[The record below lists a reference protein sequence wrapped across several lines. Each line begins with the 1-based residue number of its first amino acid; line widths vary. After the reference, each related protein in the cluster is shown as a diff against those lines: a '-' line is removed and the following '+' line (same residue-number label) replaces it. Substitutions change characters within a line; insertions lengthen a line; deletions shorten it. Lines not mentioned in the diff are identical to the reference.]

1 MSLSAYDA
9 DLSTGGLSL
18 KNPAATP
25 RIHDVAKLAGVSVA
39 TVSRVLSN
47 PSIVSERTRKAVE
60 NAVEETGYTV
70 NLMARNLR
78 QQQVGAVLALVPNL
92 ANPFFS
98 EILAGISDALRT
110 EGLSLLVLDTRQ
122 TDASSTSRGLR
133 AYLNRSRADGVI
145 VLDGSLDPALFDH
158 AACPPVVQACEW
170 IDGLEGPRV
179 LADNQTGARLA
190 VEHLLGL
197 GHRRILHLTG
207 PTQNTLSISR
217 AAGVAGAL
225 ATAGLPPAP
234 RMEGAFTLSSGHAAT
249 ADVLALRERPTAVFC
264 DNDEMA
270 IGLMAGL
277 HAAGIRT
284 PEDISIVGFD
294 NIEMS
299 AYASVPLTTVRQKR
313 AHLGRFAAE
322 MLLAQRTA
330 QTLQDEVTL
339 PVELIVR
346 ESTAPAR

>member
-1 MSLSAYDA
+1 MKD
-9 DLSTGGLSL
+9 
-18 KNPAATP
+18 PVATP
-25 RIHDVAKLAGVSVA
+25 RIHDVARLAGVSPA

-47 PSIVSERTRKAVE
+47 PSIVSERTRAAVE
-60 NAVEETGYTV
+60 KAVEETGYTI
-70 NLMARNLR
+70 NLTARNLR

-98 EILAGISDALRT
+98 EILAGISETLRA

-122 TDASSTSRGLR
+122 TDPGAAGRGLQ

-145 VLDGSLDPALFDH
+145 VLDGSLDRSLFEH

-170 IDGLEGPRV
+170 IDGLHGPRV

-190 VEHLLGL
+190 VEHLLAL

-207 PTQNTLSISR
+207 PASNSLSVSR
-217 AAGVAGAL
+217 AAGVAEAL
-225 ATAGLPPAP
+225 EAAGLPPAP
-234 RMEGAFTLSSGHAAT
+234 CIEGAFSLGSGHAAS
-249 ADVLALRERPTAVFC
+249 AGVLSLPERPTAVFC

-277 HAAGIRT
+277 RAAKIRT

-299 AYASVPLTTVRQKR
+299 AYVSVPLTTVRQKR
-313 AHLGRFAAE
+313 AHLGRRAAE
-322 MLLAQRTA
+322 MLLAHRETPSPD
-330 QTLQDEVTL
+330 TEIIL
-339 PVELIVR
+339 PVELVIR
-346 ESTAPAR
+346 DSTTALRKD

>member
-1 MSLSAYDA
+1 M
-9 DLSTGGLSL
+9 
-18 KNPAATP
+18 KEPAAAP

-39 TVSRVLSN
+39 TVSRALSN
-47 PSIVSERTRKAVE
+47 PSIVSERTRKVVE
-60 NAVEETGYTV
+60 KAVEETGYTV

-98 EILAGISDALRT
+98 EILAGISDALRA

-122 TDASSTSRGLR
+122 TDASSASRGLR
-133 AYLNRSRADGVI
+133 AYLHRTRADGVI
-145 VLDGSLDPALFDH
+145 VLDGSLDKALFEH

-170 IDGLEGPRV
+170 IDGLPGPRV

-190 VEHLLGL
+190 LEHLLEL
-197 GHRRILHLTG
+197 GHRRIVHLIG
-207 PTQNTLSISR
+207 PPENTLSQSR
-217 AAGVAGAL
+217 ALGVAQAL
-225 ATAGLPPAP
+225 DAAGLPPAP
-234 RMEGAFTLSSGHAAT
+234 RIEGAFTLRSGQVACAEI
-249 ADVLALRERPTAVFC
+249 LSRPERPTAVFC

-277 HAAGIRT
+277 RAAGIRT

-299 AYASVPLTTVRQKR
+299 GYASVPLTTVRQKR
-313 AHLGRFAAE
+313 AHLGRRAAE
-322 MLLAQRTA
+322 MLLAQRDGPTPES
-330 QTLQDEVTL
+330 EVIL
-339 PVELIVR
+339 PVELVIR
-346 ESTAPAR
+346 DSTAPVTAD

>member
-1 MSLSAYDA
+1 
-9 DLSTGGLSL
+9 
-18 KNPAATP
+18 
-25 RIHDVAKLAGVSVA
+25 
-39 TVSRVLSN
+39 
-47 PSIVSERTRKAVE
+47 
-60 NAVEETGYTV
+60 
-70 NLMARNLR
+70 
-78 QQQVGAVLALVPNL
+78 
-92 ANPFFS
+92 
-98 EILAGISDALRT
+98 
-110 EGLSLLVLDTRQ
+110 
-122 TDASSTSRGLR
+122 
-133 AYLNRSRADGVI
+133 
-145 VLDGSLDPALFDH
+145 
-158 AACPPVVQACEW
+158 
-170 IDGLEGPRV
+170 
-179 LADNQTGARLA
+179 
-190 VEHLLGL
+190 
-197 GHRRILHLTG
+197 
-207 PTQNTLSISR
+207 
-217 AAGVAGAL
+217 
-225 ATAGLPPAP
+225 
-234 RMEGAFTLSSGHAAT
+234 MEGAFTLSSGHAAT

>member
-1 MSLSAYDA
+1 MKD
-9 DLSTGGLSL
+9 
-18 KNPAATP
+18 PAAAP

-47 PSIVSERTRKAVE
+47 PSIVSERTRQAVE
-60 NAVEETGYTV
+60 KAVEETGYTV

-98 EILAGISDALRT
+98 EILAGISGTLRA

-122 TDASSTSRGLR
+122 TDPGSPSRGLR

-170 IDGLEGPRV
+170 IDGLVGPRV
-179 LADNQTGARLA
+179 LADNTSGARMA

-207 PTQNTLSISR
+207 PSANTLSQSR
-217 AAGVAGAL
+217 AAGVAAAL
-225 ATAGLPPAP
+225 AAAGLPPAP
-234 RMEGAFTLSSGHAAT
+234 RIEGAFTLKSGHAAS
-249 ADVLALRERPTAVFC
+249 AALLAQAELPSAVFC

-277 HAAGIRT
+277 RAAGLRI

-313 AHLGRFAAE
+313 AQLGRRAAE
-322 MLLAQRTA
+322 TLLAQRSAPAPTE
-330 QTLQDEVTL
+330 LIL
-339 PVELIVR
+339 PVELVVR
-346 ESTAPAR
+346 DSTAPARDHLRVAARDRSA